1 MTGPKKSLS
10 NGKNSKNGKSR
21 TSGTSKKSAVTK
33 STAKSPAMAAR
44 KTTTRKSAKK
54 PAMALTKNSTK
65 KRSNGRADKTKS
77 INLGLQG
84 GGTHGAFTWGVLD
97 KILED
102 GRIEIDGI
110 SGTSAGAMNA
120 VVLADAL
127 SEETQADL
135 RDSARERLYKF
146 WRATST
152 EAMGSPIHRSALDVF
167 FNNWS
172 LDHNPAFVFYDLLTR
187 LASPYEL
194 NPLNIDPLRGV
205 LEAQVDFDRVHKC
218 DALKIFVSATN
229 VHTGRARVFSGR
241 EVNADAVM
249 ASACLPFIF
258 QAVEIDGTPYWD
270 GGYMGNP
277 VLHPFIDECGSPD
290 VLLIQINPVRRDG
303 TPTSARDIMNRVN
316 EISFNGSLLKE
327 LRMVEFVNK
336 CLRRGD
342 LKGQPFREIFMHRI
356 DGGSG
361 LGELSP
367 SSKVNAEWLFLTH
380 LRDLGRASAEEWLD
394 RHFDDIGKNST
405 ISIEPYFHMDDEVA
419 NISEEVPLAKI

>member
-1 MTGPKKSLS
+1 MSTRKKSPL
-10 NGKNSKNGKSR
+10 NGKSASR
-21 TSGTSKKSAVTK
+21 IVPVKKAKKAVRKSAV
-33 STAKSPAMAAR
+33 
-44 KTTTRKSAKK
+44 KTRTNVKK
-54 PAMALTKNSTK
+54 PAP
-65 KRSNGRADKTKS
+65 KT
-77 INLGLQG
+77 INLALQG
-84 GGTHGAFTWGVLD
+84 GGTHGAFSWGVID
-97 KILED
+97 RILED

-120 VVLADAL
+120 VVMADAL
-127 SEETQADL
+127 ADGT
-135 RDSARERLYKF
+135 RDDARERLQKF
-146 WRATST
+146 WRATSM
-152 EAMGSPIHRSALDVF
+152 ESMGSPIQRSAVDIL

-194 NPLNIDPLRGV
+194 NPLNIDPLRTV
-205 LEAQVDFDRVHKC
+205 LEAQVDFDRVHAC

-241 EVNADAVM
+241 EVTADAVM

-277 VLHPFIDECGSPD
+277 VLHPFIDECSSPD
-290 VLLIQINPVRRDG
+290 VLLVQINPVRRDG
-303 TPTSARDIMNRVN
+303 TPTSAREIMNRVN

-356 DGGSG
+356 DGGAG
-361 LGELSP
+361 LEALSP

-380 LRDLGRASAEEWLD
+380 LRDIGRATAQNWLD
-394 RHFDDIGKNST
+394 LHFNDIGKNST
-405 ISIEPYFHMDDEVA
+405 ISIEPYFHMDDEAA
-419 NISEEVPLAKI
+419 NICEETGDAK